1 MELLLS
7 VDILYA
13 KSKTGIIVQAIAH
26 DATYI
31 DHGQLEPSSADAKA
45 KVHFLTVRT
54 LAAWSHIFLAARCT

>member
-31 DHGQLEPSSADAKA
+31 DHGQLEPSVDAKA

-54 LAAWSHIFLAARCT
+54 